1 MCSDL
6 HENAKRMQLV
16 QEHQEAQALL
26 LPDPRW
32 SSTISTSHFLLPPT
46 LRASDNRKVNS
57 VGTDDIAFANPMSP
71 RLIGDGL
78 LRSR

>member
-6 HENAKRMQLV
+6 HKNAKRMQLV
-16 QEHQEAQALL
+16 QEHQEAQTLL

-46 LRASDNRKVNS
+46 LRASDNREKSTVLAQMIS
-57 VGTDDIAFANPMSP
+57 PLQTP
-71 RLIGDGL
+71 RLPV
-78 LRSR
+78 S